1 MLRKAQKPIPVSAVV
16 YTGAS
21 ASGRVLLSAWLL
33 FSLVTVAIYTGKL
46 TSNSVVTKQRVPV
59 RSLSELVKRTDYRW
73 GMTKG
78 TLFENIFA
86 VSSCSHLTL
95 SKK

>member
-1 MLRKAQKPIPVSAVV
+1 MLRKAQKLIPVSAVV

-46 TSNSVVTKQRVPV
+46 TSNSVVTKQRLPFK
-59 RSLSELVKRTDYRW
+59 SLSELVKRTDYRW
-73 GMTKG
+73 GVEKG
-78 TLFENIFA
+78 TMMDDIFS
-86 VSSCSHLTL
+86 VSCYH
-95 SKK
+95 K